1 MSERTYTD
9 EELYGPGLLIGHE
22 GKIAIR
28 LREELATLR
37 ANRRCEWTSMY
48 PDEVPAVEAGY
59 VQSGCGHEWMCD
71 EGTDPPGRWMKFCP
85 FCGGAAVF
93 AVLDPLMPGGPIQPI
108 HDIDG
113 NVTGYESN
121 TGGSI

>member
-28 LREELATLR
+28 LREELAALR
-37 ANRRCEWTSMY
+37 ARQCEWTSMY
-48 PDEVPAVEAGY
+48 PDEVSAAEAEY
-59 VQSGCGHEWMCD
+59 VQSGCGHEWMSG
-71 EGTDPPGRWMKFCP
+71 EGDVPGRWMKFCP

-93 AVLDPLMPGGPIQPI
+93 AALNPPQPGFCSK
-108 HDIDG
+108 
-113 NVTGYESN
+113 EKA
-121 TGGSI
+121 